1 LKITVQLMSGHDRT
15 MPTFSAS
22 QFRALAPPL
31 AALALAAAALQSN
44 AAGPAPAQSPDGAA
58 LYQARCAA
66 CHDSPAERTPSRIML
81 STYRTPEEII
91 AALANGVMR
100 QQAAGL
106 SADEVRALAVHLTGK
121 QPIVTK
127 IDPMANACTRHGA
140 LHPAAGD
147 WNGWG
152 RDLANTRL
160 QPHGGLAASDV
171 PRLELKWAFAFPG
184 RSAFGQPVV
193 VGDRLYAG
201 GIGGRVYSL
210 DARTGCT
217 HWSFDAGAPVRT
229 ATVVAALPRGAATH
243 YAAFFGDDKGYV
255 HAVDAERGTSLWS
268 TQIDPHPVARILGTP
283 QFFAGRLYVP
293 VSSGEEV
300 AAANESYP
308 CCTFRG
314 SIAALE
320 AATGRVLWQSYVV
333 RESPEPTRRSTAGV
347 QLYGPAGGAIF
358 SAPTIDEKRG
368 LIYVATGDSYTSVH
382 SDSTNAVIAFDLA
395 SGERRWTTQVLR
407 NDAWILGCA
416 NGLKAN
422 CPEPL
427 GRDFDFASSPVL
439 TTAAQGRAMLVA
451 GAKSGIVY
459 GLDPDADGRLVWQVK
474 LAPGSPD
481 GGILW
486 GPAADG
492 VRAYVATS
500 DYSWPTGR
508 GPGGLAALD
517 IATGH
522 VLWSAAAPVLPC
534 SWGPERC
541 SQGHLAAVS
550 VIPGAVFSGGLDG
563 RMRAYAPDD
572 GKVLWTFDTAGPFKA
587 VNGGEARGGAID
599 YGGQVV
605 ANGMLYVYS
614 GSMRQAGN
622 ALLAFGPASP
632 RSAVGPF

>member
-1 LKITVQLMSGHDRT
+1 MLKHPVAVLAFTTLTALLPGAAL
-15 MPTFSAS
+15 PLPSAS
-22 QFRALAPPL
+22 PAVT
-31 AALALAAAALQSN
+31 
-44 AAGPAPAQSPDGAA
+44 APADGAA
-58 LYQARCAA
+58 LYGARCAA
-66 CHDSPAERTPSRIML
+66 CHEHPAERIPSRIML

-91 AALANGVMR
+91 AALTNGVMR

-106 SADEVRALAVHLTGK
+106 SADDIRSLAVYLTGK
-121 QPIVTK
+121 QPIAVQS
-127 IDPMANACTRHGA
+127 DPMANACLQHGP
-140 LHPAAGD
+140 LQPAAGD
-147 WNGWG
+147 WSGWG

-160 QPHGGLAASDV
+160 QPQGGLAASDV

-217 HWSFDAGAPVRT
+217 HWSYDAGAPVRT
-229 ATVVAALPRGAATH
+229 ATLVAPLEGTSPVR
-243 YAAFFGDDKGYV
+243 YAAYFGDDKGNV
-255 HAVDAERGTSLWS
+255 HAVDAATGTRLWS
-268 TQIDPHPVARILGTP
+268 VRVDTHPVARILGTP
-283 QFFAGRLYVP
+283 QYYRGRLYVP

-300 AAANESYP
+300 AAATEQYA

-314 SIAALE
+314 SIAALD
-320 AATGRVLWQSYVV
+320 AASGRLLWQSYVV
-333 RESPEPTRRSTAGV
+333 RETPQPTRRSASGV

-368 LIYVATGDSYTSVH
+368 LLYVGTGDSYTSTYT
-382 SDSTNAVIAFDLA
+382 DSSNAVVALDLA
-395 SGERRWTTQVLR
+395 TGARRWTTQVLR
-407 NDAWILGCA
+407 NDAWVFGCA
-416 NGLKAN
+416 NGPKAN

-427 GRDFDFASSPVL
+427 GPDYDFASSPVL
-439 TTAAQGRAMLVA
+439 TATPAGRAMIIA

-459 GLDPDADGRLVWQVK
+459 GIDPDDRGRLVWQVK

-492 VRAYVATS
+492 DRAYVATS

-517 IATGH
+517 IATGR
-522 VLWSAAAPVLPC
+522 VLWSAVAPVLPC
-534 SWGPERC
+534 SWGAERC

-563 RMRAYAPDD
+563 RLRAYAPTD
-572 GKVLWTFDTAGPFKA
+572 GKVLWEFDTSGPFKA

-599 YGGQVV
+599 YGGQIV
-605 ANGMLYVYS
+605 ANGMLYVQS

-622 ALLAFGPASP
+622 ALLAFGPA
-632 RSAVGPF
+632 AQ

>member
-1 LKITVQLMSGHDRT
+1 LTIFALGAH
-15 MPTFSAS
+15 SADS
-22 QFRALAPPL
+22 
-31 AALALAAAALQSN
+31 AATPVAT
-44 AAGPAPAQSPDGAA
+44 PDGAA
-58 LYQARCAA
+58 LYQARCAT
-66 CHDSPAERTPSRIML
+66 CHDHPAERTPSRIML

-91 AALANGVMR
+91 AALTNGVMR

-106 SADEVRALAVHLTGK
+106 SADEIRALAVHLTGK
-121 QPIVTK
+121 EPVAGGP
-127 IDPMANACTRHGA
+127 DPMANACTSHGPVQ
-140 LHPAAGD
+140 PAAGD

-160 QPHGGLAASDV
+160 QPRGGLAASDL
-171 PRLELKWAFAFPG
+171 PRIELKWAFAFPG

-201 GIGGRVYSL
+201 GIGGRVFSL
-210 DARTGCT
+210 DAQTGCT

-229 ATVVAALPRGAATH
+229 ATVIAPLSDGSAARYAAL
-243 YAAFFGDDKGYV
+243 FGDDKGYV
-255 HAVDAERGTSLWS
+255 HAVDAVRGTPLWS
-268 TQIDPHPVARILGTP
+268 VKVDPHPVARILGAP
-283 QFFAGRLYVP
+283 QFHAGRLYVP

-300 AAANESYP
+300 AAANENYP

-333 RESPEPTRRSTAGV
+333 RELPQPTRRSSAGV
-347 QLYGPAGGAIF
+347 QMYGPAGGAIF
-358 SAPTIDEKRG
+358 STPTIDEPRR
-368 LIYVATGDSYTSVH
+368 LIYVGTGDSYTSVY
-382 SDSTNAVIAFDLA
+382 SDSTNAVLALDLET
-395 SGERRWTTQVLR
+395 GERRWTTQVLR
-407 NDAWILGCA
+407 NDAWVLGCA
-416 NGLKAN
+416 HGPKAN

-427 GRDFDFASSPVL
+427 GPDFDFASSPVL
-439 TTAAQGRAMLVA
+439 TATPQGRPMLIA

-459 GLDPDADGRLVWQVK
+459 GLDPDDKGRLVWQVK
-474 LAPGSPD
+474 VAPGSPD

-492 VRAYVATS
+492 TRAYIATS

-508 GPGGLAALD
+508 GPGGLLALD
-517 IATGH
+517 IATGQ
-522 VLWSAAAPVLPC
+522 VIWSAAAPVLPC
-534 SWGPERC
+534 AWGSERC

-563 RMRAYAPDD
+563 RLRAYAPTD
-572 GKVLWTFDTAGPFKA
+572 GKVLWEFDTVGPFRA

-605 ANGMLYVYS
+605 ANGMLYVHS

-622 ALLAFGPASP
+622 ALLAFGP
-632 RSAVGPF
+632 RTH

>member
-1 LKITVQLMSGHDRT
+1 MRT
-15 MPTFSAS
+15 IDEHGLSARS
-22 QFRALAPPL
+22 RCPGRACAV
-31 AALALAAAALQSN
+31 ALLLVAALQPGSGN
-44 AAGPAPAQSPDGAA
+44 AAPVHSRDGSL
-58 LYQARCAA
+58 LYQDRCAT
-66 CHDSPAERTPSRIML
+66 CHDHPAERTPSHVML
-81 STYRTPEEII
+81 STYRTPEEIV
-91 AALANGVMR
+91 AALTNGVMR

-106 SADEVRALAVHLTGK
+106 STDEVRALAVYLTGK
-121 QPIVTK
+121 EPIASA
-127 IDPMANACTRHGA
+127 IDPMANECPTHGPVTPG
-140 LHPAAGD
+140 PAD

-160 QPHGGLAASDV
+160 QPQGRLAASDV

-193 VGDRLYAG
+193 VGDRVYAG

-210 DARTGCT
+210 DARSGCT

-229 ATVVAALPRGAATH
+229 ATVVAQLRAGAAARH
-243 YAAFFGDDKGYV
+243 AAFFGDDKGYV
-255 HAVDAERGTSLWS
+255 HAVDAERGTELWRVRL
-268 TQIDPHPVARILGTP
+268 DPHPVARILGTP
-283 QFFAGRLYVP
+283 QFYAGRLYVP
-293 VSSGEEV
+293 VSAGEEV
-300 AAANESYP
+300 AAANEKYP

-314 SIAALE
+314 SIAALD
-320 AATGRVLWQSYVV
+320 AASGRLLWQSYVV
-333 RESPEPTRRSTAGV
+333 RESAKPTRRSAAGV

-358 SAPTIDEKRG
+358 SAPTIDERRG
-368 LIYVATGDSYTSVH
+368 LIYVATGDSYTSVY
-382 SDSTNAVIAFDLA
+382 SDSTDAILALDLA

-416 NGLKAN
+416 NGPKAN

-427 GRDFDFASSPVL
+427 GQDFDFAASPVL
-439 TTAAQGRAMLVA
+439 TSTARGRPMLVA

-459 GLDPDADGRLVWQVK
+459 GLDPDDKGRLVWQVK

-486 GPAADG
+486 GLAADSG
-492 VRAYVATS
+492 RAYVATS

-508 GPGGLAALD
+508 GPGALSAVD
-517 IATGH
+517 VATGE

-534 SWGPERC
+534 SWGAERC
-541 SQGHLAAVS
+541 SQGHLAAVTA
-550 VIPGAVFSGGLDG
+550 IPGAVFSGGLDG
-563 RMRAYAPDD
+563 RLRAYAPED
-572 GKVLWTFDTAGPFKA
+572 GKVLWEFDTAGPFKA

-605 ANGMLYVYS
+605 ANGMLFVHS

-622 ALLAFGPASP
+622 ALLAFGPAAP
-632 RSAVGPF
+632 

>member
-1 LKITVQLMSGHDRT
+1 VQA
-15 MPTFSAS
+15 TFYNRSATLLL
-22 QFRALAPPL
+22 FTL
-31 AALALAAAALQSN
+31 AACHSSAAIVS
-44 AAGPAPAQSPDGAA
+44 PAQVPDGAA

-66 CHDSPAERTPSRIML
+66 CHDHAVERTPSRIML

-91 AALANGVMR
+91 AALTNGVMR
-100 QQAAGL
+100 PQAAGL
-106 SADEVRALAVHLTGK
+106 STDEIRALAVDLTGK
-121 QPIVTK
+121 QPIAARA
-127 IDPMANACTRHGA
+127 DPMANACTRNGSVQ
-140 LHPAAGD
+140 PASGD

-160 QPHGGLAASDV
+160 QPQGGLEASDL

-201 GIGGRVYSL
+201 GIAGRVFSL

-229 ATVVAALPRGAATH
+229 ATVIAPLPGGPTAR
-243 YAAFFGDDKGYV
+243 YAAYFGDDKGHV
-255 HAVDAERGTSLWS
+255 HAVDAERGAPLWS
-268 TQIDPHPVARILGTP
+268 VKIDPHPVARILGTP
-283 QFFAGRLYVP
+283 QFYDGRLYVP

-300 AAANESYP
+300 AAANEKYA

-314 SIAALE
+314 SVVALD
-320 AATGRVLWQSYVV
+320 AATGRVLWQSYIV
-333 RESPEPTRRSTAGV
+333 RESAQPTRRNTAGA
-347 QLYGPAGGAIF
+347 QMYGPAGGAIF

-368 LIYVATGDSYTSVH
+368 LIYVGTGDSYTSVY
-382 SDSTNAVIAFDLA
+382 SDSTNAVVAIDLA
-395 SGERRWTTQVLR
+395 TGERRWTTQVLR

-416 NGLKAN
+416 NGPKAN

-427 GRDFDFASSPVL
+427 GPDFDFASSPVL
-439 TTAAQGRAMLVA
+439 TATPQGRPMLIA

-459 GLDPDADGRLVWQVK
+459 GIDPDDKGRLVWQVK

-492 VRAYVATS
+492 ARAYVATS

-508 GPGGLAALD
+508 GPGGLSALD
-517 IATGH
+517 IATGQ
-522 VLWSAAAPVLPC
+522 VFWSAAAPVLPC

-563 RMRAYAPDD
+563 RLRAYAPFD
-572 GKVLWTFDTAGPFKA
+572 GKVLWEFDTAGPFQA

-605 ANGMLYVYS
+605 ANGMLYVHS

-622 ALLAFGPASP
+622 ALLAFGPA
-632 RSAVGPF
+632 AH